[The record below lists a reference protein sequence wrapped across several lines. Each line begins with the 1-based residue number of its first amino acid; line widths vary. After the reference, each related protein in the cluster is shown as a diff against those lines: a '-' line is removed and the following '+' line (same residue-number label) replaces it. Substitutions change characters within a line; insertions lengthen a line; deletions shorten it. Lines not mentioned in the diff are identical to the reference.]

1 MKKLFSARSR
11 YSVWR
16 KLWYF
21 LAQAQ
26 KEVGLEGIN
35 DEALAQM
42 ADHLT
47 VTDEDFGS
55 VAVEEKKRRH
65 DVVSLHG
72 LGLPSWLAD
81 GFVNRWPVSDFRIL
95 FRTI

>member
-1 MKKLFSARSR
+1 MKTPLDSRYSSPEMKKLFSARSR

-16 KLWYF
+16 KLWYW

-26 KEVGLEGIN
+26 KEAGLEGIS

-55 VAVEEKKRRH
+55 VAVEEEKRRH
-65 DVVSLHG
+65 DVVSLHAF
-72 LGLPSWLAD
+72 LGAW
-81 GFVNRWPVSDFRIL
+81 
-95 FRTI
+95 